1 MSETAAEY
9 TIPTETETM
18 DCITQARHNFLLA
31 FQYCW
36 NGEEFP
42 VFKEISVSELGD
54 IHTGYLA
61 IGLLDEALDLHP
73 KFQEARSLRGDIWH
87 AILMNNR
94 EDHYEK
100 YLNSKAWSE
109 IREECFNH
117 FGRQCLFCSNPA
129 TQVHHRDYTNIGKE
143 NFLTDLSVLCSDCH
157 KIFHKLRNPNPND
170 PWAKAIE
177 YWDQFKTYVEEN
189 GNQLQLF
196 PEPNLPSIYGIQI
209 DRKTLRA
216 EDRYKDGAFW
226 LIAYRSA
233 NKLQANLCMQSSAH
247 YNVLK
252 EQKEIIEEQFDD
264 NLGELRWADDKKW
277 IGFSNNTVGNVRTA
291 NTDQEFLWLHDRLVK
306 LHAVFQPRVLELQ
319 EGT

>member
-1 MSETAAEY
+1 
-9 TIPTETETM
+9 M
-18 DCITQARHNFLLA
+18 DNITQARHNFVLA

-42 VFKEISVSELGD
+42 VFKEISISELGD
-54 IHTGYLA
+54 IHTGYFA

-87 AILMNNR
+87 AILMNNC

-129 TQVHHRDYTNIGKE
+129 TQVHHRDYANIGKE

-157 KIFHKLRNPNPND
+157 RRFHELGNPNNAND
-170 PWAKAIE
+170 PGARARE

-196 PEPNLPSIYGIQI
+196 PEPDLPAIYGIQI
-209 DRKTLRA
+209 DRRTRKSA
-216 EDRYKDGAFW
+216 DISENGAFW
-226 LIAYRSA
+226 LVAYRDR
-233 NKLQANLCMQSSAH
+233 KTLQANLCMQSFIH
-247 YNVLK
+247 YNRLK
-252 EQKEIIEEQFDD
+252 EQEDTIKGQFEDAFGEE
-264 NLGELRWADDKKW
+264 LKW
-277 IGFSNNTVGNVRTA
+277 EGSKSRIGFLDYTVGDVKNA
-291 NTDQEFLWLHDRLVK
+291 DTDREFLWLHDRLVR

>member
-1 MSETAAEY
+1 
-9 TIPTETETM
+9 M
-18 DCITQARHNFLLA
+18 DSITQARHNFVLA

-36 NGEEFP
+36 NGKEFP
-42 VFKEISVSELGD
+42 VFREISVSELGN
-54 IHTGYLA
+54 INTGYLA
-61 IGLLDEALDLHP
+61 IGLLDEALDLKP
-73 KFQEARSLRGDIWH
+73 DFQEARDLRSDIWH
-87 AILMNNR
+87 AILTNNC

-100 YLNSKAWSE
+100 YLNSNAWSE
-109 IREECFNH
+109 IREKCFDH

-129 TQVHHRDYTNIGKE
+129 TEVHHRDYTNIGKE

-157 KIFHKLRNPNPND
+157 QRFHELGNPNPND
-170 PWAKAIE
+170 LMAIARE
-177 YWDQFKTYVEEN
+177 YWNQFKTYVEEN

-196 PEPNLPSIYGIQI
+196 PAPDLPSIYGIQI
-209 DRKTLRA
+209 DQKTRKSA
-216 EDRYKDGAFW
+216 DRYKNGAFW
-226 LIAYRSA
+226 LIAFRSSE
-233 NKLQANLCMQSSAH
+233 KLQANLCMQSSDH

-264 NLGELRWADDKKW
+264 NLGELRWADDRKW

-291 NTDQEFLWLHDRLVK
+291 NTDQEFSWLHDRLVK